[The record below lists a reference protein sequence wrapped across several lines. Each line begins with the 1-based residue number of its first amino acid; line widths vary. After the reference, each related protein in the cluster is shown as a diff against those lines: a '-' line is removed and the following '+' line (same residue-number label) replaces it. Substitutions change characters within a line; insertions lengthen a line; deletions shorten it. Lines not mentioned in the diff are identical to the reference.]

1 VQLDEIARDT
11 HGFVGADLQALCKEA
26 AMLALRQALPGLE
39 PGSDG
44 ISLELISDLQVR
56 QEHFLLA
63 LSEIEPSA
71 IREVFVEIPHIDW
84 DELGGLETV
93 KQEMREAVEWPIYY
107 PELLQRLDATPPRGV
122 LLVGPPGTGK
132 TMLARAAAS
141 SSKAN
146 FISIKGPELFS
157 KWVGESEKAV
167 RQIFRT
173 ARQAAPCIIFFD
185 EIDALVNRRGSGSDD
200 VSERVLGQL
209 LTEMDGIEASR
220 GIIVLGATNRLDRL
234 DAALLRP
241 GRFDI
246 VLTLPLPDQHA
257 REQILRIH
265 TRKRRLSAEVDL
277 RCLARETE
285 GFAGADLQY
294 ICYRAAWL
302 VIRRYLGASDRP
314 ADISLLEITGTDF
327 REAIA
332 LLLQRPRV
340 N

>member
-1 VQLDEIARDT
+1 
-11 HGFVGADLQALCKEA
+11 
-26 AMLALRQALPGLE
+26 
-39 PGSDG
+39 
-44 ISLELISDLQVR
+44 
-56 QEHFLLA
+56 
-63 LSEIEPSA
+63 
-71 IREVFVEIPHIDW
+71 
-84 DELGGLETV
+84 
-93 KQEMREAVEWPIYY
+93 
-107 PELLQRLDATPPRGV
+107 
-122 LLVGPPGTGK
+122 
-132 TMLARAAAS
+132 MLARAAAS